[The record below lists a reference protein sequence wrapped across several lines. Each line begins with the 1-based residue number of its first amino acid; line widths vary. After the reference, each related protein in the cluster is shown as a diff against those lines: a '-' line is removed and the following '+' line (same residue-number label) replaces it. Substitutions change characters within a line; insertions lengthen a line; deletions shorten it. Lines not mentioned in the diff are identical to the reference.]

1 LKISLYLWKKKIN
14 LIQKIKE
21 EKTIKDYRSKT
32 RINQDIRVR
41 EVRVIDEKGNQ
52 LGIMDINQALRVC
65 RERGY
70 DLIEVSPNSSPPV
83 CKIGDFGKF
92 NYEKQKKE
100 KEQKKNKMASQ
111 VKEIRF
117 HPNTDTHDLEF
128 KSRHLKE
135 FLIEGYKVKATVI
148 FIGRMMVHQDIG
160 RKLLDDVLEKLSEV
174 GKIEQPPRLEGRHMT
189 TLLIPDKKK
198 IEQYLKNQKKLAA
211 EAEVKTN

>member
-1 LKISLYLWKKKIN
+1 MKK
-14 LIQKIKE
+14 
-21 EKTIKDYRSKT
+21 EKTIKDSRSKT
-32 RINQDIRVR
+32 RINEDIRVR

-52 LGIMDINQALRVC
+52 LGVMDINQALKIARD
-65 RERGY
+65 RGY
-70 DLIEVSPNSSPPV
+70 DLIEVAPNSKPPV

-100 KEQKKNKMASQ
+100 KEQKKSKTSSQ

-135 FLIEGYKVKATVI
+135 FLIDGYKVKATII
-148 FIGRMMVHQDIG
+148 FIGRMMVHQEIG
-160 RKLLDDVLEKLSEV
+160 RKLLDDIVEKLTEV
-174 GKIEQPPRLEGRHMT
+174 GKIEQPPKLEGRHMT

-198 IEQYLKNQKKLAA
+198 IEQYLKNLKKQTA
-211 EAEVKTN
+211 EAEVKSNQISTG